1 MKKIV
6 LGFALLLSVLGL
18 AACSSGEEQGVKP
31 AAQQTASATVAKGDQ
46 VSSLKD
52 NEVVFNYEGKDVK
65 GKQLKEFADEYM
77 TNLGESKKFDKES
90 VAKRYILKNELMKY
104 SGLTQEAID
113 ESYKSFVERYEGS
126 EDLIDMSKGSTF
138 FSDIQKELLFKD
150 YSFNEEL
157 MDKYY
162 NNLSEGAK
170 ANVSR
175 KDFATNYGLV
185 YKNIT
190 EDKAE
195 YQKLKDFQQKLLNDS
210 GANGIDLKVQDE
222 KTELIL

>member
-6 LGFALLLSVLGL
+6 LGFALSLSILGL
-18 AACSSGEEQGVKP
+18 TACGSGEEAGSTK
-31 AAQQTASATVAKGDQ
+31 QQTAPAKVDKKNQ
-46 VSSLKD
+46 VSQLKD
-52 NEVVFNYEGKDVK
+52 SEVVFNYEGKDVN

-113 ESYKSFVERYEGS
+113 ESYKSFVERNEGS

-138 FSDIQKELLFKD
+138 FSDMQRELLFKD

-162 NNLSEGAK
+162 NNLSEEAK

-210 GANGIDLKVQDE
+210 GAKGIDLKVQDE
-222 KTELIL
+222 KTEFIF